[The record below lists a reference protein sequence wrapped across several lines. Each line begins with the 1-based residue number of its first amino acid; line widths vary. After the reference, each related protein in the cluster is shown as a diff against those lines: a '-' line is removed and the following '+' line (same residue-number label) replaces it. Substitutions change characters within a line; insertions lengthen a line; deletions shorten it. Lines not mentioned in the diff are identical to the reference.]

1 MISISCLPIVT
12 TKKVFLFLFLVCMS
26 VVLIWQA
33 EGVFTLQALKNNY
46 QSLIEY
52 QESNFILF
60 AIAYFV
66 IYVLS
71 TALSVPGAAI
81 LTVAGGALFGF
92 VNGTILVSFAS
103 SIGALLAFFASRYLL
118 RSFITNKFFDQY
130 QKIKIN
136 FSANQSTYLLSLR
149 LAPVFP
155 FFLINIIMGLLP
167 IGWRRFYFV
176 SQLGMLPGTIVYVN
190 AGVRLSGLE
199 SVDQIMTPSII
210 ISLLLVALFPYIMGR
225 VFRL

>member
-1 MISISCLPIVT
+1 
-12 TKKVFLFLFLVCMS
+12 MS
-26 VVLIWQA
+26 VVLVWQA

-46 QSLIEY
+46 QSLIDY
-52 QESNFILF
+52 KESNFILF

-92 VNGTILVSFAS
+92 VNGTILVSFSS
-103 SIGALLAFFASRYLL
+103 SIGALLAFFVSRYLL
-118 RSFITNKFFDQY
+118 RSFIMNKFFDQY

-149 LAPVFP
+149 LAPIFP

-190 AGVRLSGLE
+190 AGVKLSGLE

>member
-1 MISISCLPIVT
+1 
-12 TKKVFLFLFLVCMS
+12 MS
-26 VVLIWQA
+26 VVLVWQA

-46 QSLIEY
+46 QSLIDY
-52 QESNFILF
+52 KESNFILF

-118 RSFITNKFFDQY
+118 RSFIMNKFFDQY

-136 FSANQSTYLLSLR
+136 FSANQSAYLLSLR
-149 LAPVFP
+149 LAPIFP

-190 AGVRLSGLE
+190 AGVKLSGLE
-199 SVDQIMTPSII
+199 SVDQIMTPPII

>member
-1 MISISCLPIVT
+1 MISVPCISIVT

-26 VVLIWQA
+26 VVLVWQA

-46 QSLIEY
+46 QSLIDY
-52 QESNFILF
+52 KESNFILF

-92 VNGTILVSFAS
+92 VNGTILVSFSS
-103 SIGALLAFFASRYLL
+103 SIGALLAFFVSRYLL
-118 RSFITNKFFDQY
+118 RSFIMNKFFDQY

-149 LAPVFP
+149 LAPIFP

-190 AGVRLSGLE
+190 AGVKLSGLE

>member
-1 MISISCLPIVT
+1 MI
-12 TKKVFLFLFLVCMS
+12 
-26 VVLIWQA
+26 VVLAWQA
-33 EGVFTLQALKNNY
+33 EGVFTLQVLKSNY

-52 QESNFILF
+52 KESNFILF

-81 LTVAGGALFGF
+81 LTLAGGVLFGLI
-92 VNGTILVSFAS
+92 NGTILVSFAS
-103 SIGALLAFFASRYLL
+103 SVGALLAFFASRYLL
-118 RSFITNKFFDQY
+118 RSFIMNKFFDQY
-130 QKIKIN
+130 QKIETN
-136 FSANQSTYLLSLR
+136 FSANQSAYLLSLR

-167 IGWRRFYFV
+167 ITWRRFYFV

-190 AGVRLSGLE
+190 AGVQLSGLE
-199 SVDQIMTPSII
+199 SVDQVMTPSII
-210 ISLLLVALFPYIMGR
+210 ISLLLVALFPYIMGKILR
-225 VFRL
+225 F

>member
-1 MISISCLPIVT
+1 MT
-12 TKKVFLFLFLVCMS
+12 TKKVFLFLFLVCIS
-26 VVLIWQA
+26 VVLVWQA

-46 QSLIEY
+46 QSLIDY
-52 QESNFILF
+52 KESNFILF
-60 AIAYFV
+60 AITYFV

-92 VNGTILVSFAS
+92 VNGTILVSFS
-103 SIGALLAFFASRYLL
+103 SSMGALLAFFASRYLL

-149 LAPVFP
+149 LAPIFP

-190 AGVRLSGLE
+190 AGVKLSGLE

>member
-1 MISISCLPIVT
+1 
-12 TKKVFLFLFLVCMS
+12 MS
-26 VVLIWQA
+26 VVLVWQA
-33 EGVFTLQALKNNY
+33 EDVFTLQALKNNY
-46 QSLIEY
+46 QSLIDY
-52 QESNFILF
+52 KESNFILF

-92 VNGTILVSFAS
+92 VNGTLLVSFSS

-149 LAPVFP
+149 LAPIFP

-190 AGVRLSGLE
+190 AGVKLSGLE

>member
-1 MISISCLPIVT
+1 MTPLSYLSILKMNKFLIFSCLACI
-12 TKKVFLFLFLVCMS
+12 C
-26 VVLIWQA
+26 VVLVLHFDD
-33 EGVFTLQALKNNY
+33 VFTLQALKSNY

-52 QESNFILF
+52 KESNFILF
-60 AIAYFV
+60 AIIYFV
-66 IYVLS
+66 IYVVS
-71 TALSVPGAAI
+71 TALSFPGASI
-81 LTVAGGALFGF
+81 LTLAGGALFGL

-103 SIGALLAFFASRYLL
+103 SIGALLAFSLSRYLL
-118 RSFITNKFFDQY
+118 RSFITNKFFEQY
-130 QKIKIN
+130 QKIRAN

-167 IGWRRFYFV
+167 ISWRRFYFV

-190 AGVRLSGLE
+190 AGEKLIELE

>member
-1 MISISCLPIVT
+1 V
-12 TKKVFLFLFLVCMS
+12 KKKKAILFLFLVGMS
-26 VVLIWQA
+26 VVLVWQQA
-33 EGVFTLQALKNNY
+33 EGVFTLQALKSNY
-46 QSLIEY
+46 QSLLEFK
-52 QESNFILF
+52 ESNFLLF

-66 IYVLS
+66 IYVIS

-81 LTVAGGALFGF
+81 LTVAGGALFGL

-176 SQLGMLPGTIVYVN
+176 SQIGMLPGTIVYVN
-190 AGVRLSGLE
+190 AGVKLSGLE

-210 ISLLLVALFPYIMGR
+210 ISLLLVAFFPYIMGKI
-225 VFRL
+225 FRS

>member
-1 MISISCLPIVT
+1 MTPLSCPSIVKMNKFLIFLCLACI
-12 TKKVFLFLFLVCMS
+12 C
-26 VVLIWQA
+26 VVLVSHVDD
-33 EGVFTLQALKNNY
+33 VFTLQTLKSNY

-52 QESNFILF
+52 KESDFILF
-60 AIAYFV
+60 AIIYFL
-66 IYVLS
+66 IYVVS
-71 TALSVPGAAI
+71 TALSFPGASI
-81 LTVAGGALFGF
+81 LTLAGGALFGL

-103 SIGALLAFFASRYLL
+103 SIGALLAFSSSRYLL
-118 RSFITNKFFDQY
+118 RSFITNKFFEQY
-130 QKIKIN
+130 QKIKAN

-167 IGWRRFYFV
+167 ISWRRFYFV

-190 AGVRLSGLE
+190 AGEKLSELE

-210 ISLLLVALFPYIMGR
+210 MSLLLVALFPYIMGR
-225 VFRL
+225 VFRS

>member
-1 MISISCLPIVT
+1 MCHASIVK
-12 TKKVFLFLFLVCMS
+12 TKKAFLFLFLVCMS
-26 VVLIWQA
+26 VVLVWQA
-33 EGVFTLQALKNNY
+33 ESIFTLQALKNNI

-52 QESNFILF
+52 KESNFILF
-60 AIAYFV
+60 AITYFV

-71 TALSVPGAAI
+71 AALSVPGAAI
-81 LTVAGGALFGF
+81 LTLAGGALFGL

-103 SIGALLAFFASRYLL
+103 SIGALLAFSLSRYLL
-118 RSFITNKFFDQY
+118 RSFITNKFFEQY
-130 QKIKIN
+130 QKIRAN

-167 IGWRRFYFV
+167 ISWRRFYFV

-190 AGVRLSGLE
+190 AGEKLSGLE

>member
-1 MISISCLPIVT
+1 
-12 TKKVFLFLFLVCMS
+12 MS
-26 VVLIWQA
+26 VVLVWQA

-46 QSLIEY
+46 QSLIDY
-52 QESNFILF
+52 KESNFILF

-92 VNGTILVSFAS
+92 VNGTILVSFSS

-149 LAPVFP
+149 LAPIFP

-190 AGVRLSGLE
+190 AGVKLSGLE

>member
-1 MISISCLPIVT
+1 
-12 TKKVFLFLFLVCMS
+12 MS
-26 VVLIWQA
+26 VVLLWQA

-46 QSLIEY
+46 QSLIDY
-52 QESNFILF
+52 KESDFILF

-81 LTVAGGALFGF
+81 FTVAGGALFGF
-92 VNGTILVSFAS
+92 VNGTILVSFSS

-118 RSFITNKFFDQY
+118 RSFIMNKFFDQY

-136 FSANQSTYLLSLR
+136 FSANQSAYLLSLR

-155 FFLINIIMGLLP
+155 FFLINVIMGLLP

-176 SQLGMLPGTIVYVN
+176 SQIGMLPGTIVYVN
-190 AGVRLSGLE
+190 AGVKLSGLE

>member
-1 MISISCLPIVT
+1 
-12 TKKVFLFLFLVCMS
+12 MS
-26 VVLIWQA
+26 VVLVWQA

-46 QSLIEY
+46 QSLIDY
-52 QESNFILF
+52 KESNFILF

-92 VNGTILVSFAS
+92 VNGTILVSFSS

-118 RSFITNKFFDQY
+118 RSFIMNKFFDQY

-136 FSANQSTYLLSLR
+136 FSANQSAYLLSLR
-149 LAPVFP
+149 LAPIFP

-190 AGVRLSGLE
+190 AGVKLSGLE
-199 SVDQIMTPSII
+199 SVDQIMTPPII

>member
-1 MISISCLPIVT
+1 MI
-12 TKKVFLFLFLVCMS
+12 
-26 VVLIWQA
+26 VVLAWQA
-33 EGVFTLQALKNNY
+33 EGVFTLQVLKSNY

-52 QESNFILF
+52 KESNFILF

-81 LTVAGGALFGF
+81 LTLAGGALFGLI
-92 VNGTILVSFAS
+92 NGTILVSFAS
-103 SIGALLAFFASRYLL
+103 SVGAILAFFASRYFL
-118 RSFITNKFFDQY
+118 RSFIMNKFFDQY

-136 FSANQSTYLLSLR
+136 FSANQSAYLLSLR

-167 IGWRRFYFV
+167 ITWRRFYFV

-190 AGVRLSGLE
+190 AGVQLSGLE
-199 SVDQIMTPSII
+199 SVDQVMTPSII
-210 ISLLLVALFPYIMGR
+210 ISLLLVALFPYIMGKILR
-225 VFRL
+225 F